1 MYKGMLKPKKDASIL
16 RKNGSFANKTRCCM
30 NALFV
35 KTTIDISRCNIAN
48 KQINKG
54 SWYHFLVLTV
64 VNS

>member
-35 KTTIDISRCNIAN
+35 KTTIDISRRNIAN

-54 SWYHFLVLTV
+54 S
-64 VNS
+64 